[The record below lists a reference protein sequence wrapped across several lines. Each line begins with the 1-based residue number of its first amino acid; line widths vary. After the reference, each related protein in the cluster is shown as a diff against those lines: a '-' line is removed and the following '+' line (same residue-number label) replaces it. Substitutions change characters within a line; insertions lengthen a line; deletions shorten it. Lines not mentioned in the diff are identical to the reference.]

1 MIDISG
7 ENVVLVG
14 ALLLFVAVMAGKVA
28 YRFGAPAL
36 LLFLGVGMLFGLNF
50 ISYRSVEM
58 TQFVGMIALCII
70 LFTGGMDTKF
80 SEIKPIIGPGV
91 VLATVGVVMTAFVLA
106 GFVWLV
112 APWLGIEI
120 PFALALLLASTMSS
134 TDSASVFS
142 ILRSKKQGLKQ
153 NLRPLLELESG
164 SNDPMAYMMTI
175 LLISVVSNTSSG
187 VGLGMSVVFFVV
199 QMVVGALSGYLIGR
213 LAVWT
218 INRIKLANHSLYSV
232 LLLAFIFFSFA
243 FTDLIK
249 GNGYLAVYLSG
260 LVIGN
265 HKLQQKRP
273 LTVFFDGFTWLMQIV
288 MFLTLGLF
296 VNSNELLEP
305 RVLILGGLV
314 GAFMIL
320 VARPLTVFT
329 CLLPFRKFTAKA
341 RLYVSWVGLRG
352 AVPIL
357 FAIYPLMAHVENAG
371 LLFNVVFLGTI
382 ISLLVQGTT
391 VSGMANLLGLAYEER
406 ESAFSVDMHQDMKSA
421 LTEVEVNETMLESGH
436 TPKDITLPENTLVMM
451 VCRDG
456 EYFVPQGKTELKLGD
471 KLLVISDRSEELAT
485 TYKDM
490 GIDDVM
496 KLG

>member
-265 HKLQQKRP
+265 HKLEQKRP

-329 CLLPFRKFTAKA
+329 CLLPFRKFTTKA

-436 TPKDITLPENTLVMM
+436 MLKDITLPENTLVMM